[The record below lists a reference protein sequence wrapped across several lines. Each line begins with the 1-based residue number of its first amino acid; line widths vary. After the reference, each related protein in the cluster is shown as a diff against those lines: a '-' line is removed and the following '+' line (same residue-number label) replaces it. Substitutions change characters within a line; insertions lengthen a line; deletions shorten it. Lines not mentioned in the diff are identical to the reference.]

1 MNQCYFDPVPTQETD
16 SETLDDVGV
25 LLKEADS
32 DGARLSPDAQSAAKT
47 RTPQDPR
54 QSVDY
59 LMN

>member
-1 MNQCYFDPVPTQETD
+1 MHQRYFDPVPTQ
-16 SETLDDVGV
+16 ETLDDVGV

-32 DGARLSPDAQSAAKT
+32 DGARLSPDAQSAAKR

-54 QSVDY
+54 QSVDC